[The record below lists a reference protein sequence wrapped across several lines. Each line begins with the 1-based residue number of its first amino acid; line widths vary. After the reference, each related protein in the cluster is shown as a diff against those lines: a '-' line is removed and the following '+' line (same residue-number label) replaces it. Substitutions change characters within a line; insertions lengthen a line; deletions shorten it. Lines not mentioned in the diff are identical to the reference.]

1 MIKNESGTTFLYAFT
16 WTYNNVITQENLN
29 RLTQV
34 HQLLVITVD
43 LANMTF
49 LYLSFFFKS

>member
-1 MIKNESGTTFLYAFT
+1 MIKNKSGTTFLYAFT

-49 LYLSFFFKS
+49 LYLSFF